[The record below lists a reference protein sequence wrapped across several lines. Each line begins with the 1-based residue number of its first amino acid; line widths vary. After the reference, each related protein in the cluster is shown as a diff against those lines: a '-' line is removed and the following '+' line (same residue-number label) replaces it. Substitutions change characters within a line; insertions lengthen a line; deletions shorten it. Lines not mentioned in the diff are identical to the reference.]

1 MIQVVVPVLYITYL
15 VLVTSQS
22 SVVLL
27 LVVSNC
33 GVKFSS
39 VSQSDGLIVDTA
51 LIILLLFSLL

>member
-15 VLVTSQS
+15 VLVTS
-22 SVVLL
+22 VVLL
-27 LVVSNC
+27 LLLIVSNC
-33 GVKFSS
+33 GVKFSA